1 MAGQPQTLKEAIEY
15 FSNPANCI
23 TYVLAR
29 RWPNGVSC
37 PTCGS
42 TEVHFLAKQLR
53 WECRQ
58 KHRKRQFSA
67 KAGTIFEDSRLG
79 LDKWLC
85 AIWMIANRENG
96 VSPCEIHRSLSVTR
110 KTAGFMLR
118 RIRMA
123 LPGAGRKLSD
133 VSEAGTLMD
142 AQRASALW
150 MPLRV
155 ELSARSNPGTRR
167 VPTLGSRQGCCT
179 SGSCSLN
186 L

>member
-23 TYVLAR
+23 TYVLAM

-85 AIWMIANRENG
+85 AIWMIANCENG
-96 VSPCEIHRSLSVTR
+96 VSPCEIHRSLCVTR

-123 LPGAGRKLSD
+123 LQETDKKFSDLSALRT
-133 VSEAGTLMD
+133 ELNTHH
-142 AQRASALW
+142 ASALW
-150 MPLRV
+150 MPLTAK
-155 ELSARSNPGTRR
+155 LSASSNPRTRR
-167 VPTLGSRQGCCT
+167 VPTLD
-179 SGSCSLN
+179 
-186 L
+186 